1 LKGLIQLALNEKT
14 IKQYIEESL
23 KRRNQW
29 EESKFLINL
38 IYERILPMYEKT
50 PYHSSNKLRQLRKMY
65 FIEWA
70 VQECDLL
77 KYRVHIPDLLFA
89 AVCTDLA
96 LVEDE
101 FNPLYRVKEQGIESA
116 RVTREKFKDILIDYF
131 NYKSYDESASIIPS
145 IRAFHTFGSVNNL
158 YTSKIVYNQPM
169 YASYLYDIHHL
180 ADFCTIGY
188 SGALKCIMHDKM
200 ELAGIDVYDAT
211 EAEET
216 KFYDLAVNEMKA
228 IYGRSGTYTIQS
240 KVFAESPKIMEQ
252 YNKIKDLVT
261 KA

>member
-1 LKGLIQLALNEKT
+1 LALNEKT

-50 PYHSSNKLRQLRKMY
+50 PYHGSNKLRQLRKMY

-116 RVTREKFKDILIDYF
+116 RVTREKFKDILTI
-131 NYKSYDESASIIPS
+131 YKESDNIELALKDLKIEKSKFWTAYEKQYPEDEQTNHD
-145 IRAFHTFGSVNNL
+145 RATKIHKQMHGQSVN
-158 YTSKIVYNQPM
+158 
-169 YASYLYDIHHL
+169 
-180 ADFCTIGY
+180 
-188 SGALKCIMHDKM
+188 
-200 ELAGIDVYDAT
+200 
-211 EAEET
+211 
-216 KFYDLAVNEMKA
+216 
-228 IYGRSGTYTIQS
+228 
-240 KVFAESPKIMEQ
+240 
-252 YNKIKDLVT
+252 
-261 KA
+261 